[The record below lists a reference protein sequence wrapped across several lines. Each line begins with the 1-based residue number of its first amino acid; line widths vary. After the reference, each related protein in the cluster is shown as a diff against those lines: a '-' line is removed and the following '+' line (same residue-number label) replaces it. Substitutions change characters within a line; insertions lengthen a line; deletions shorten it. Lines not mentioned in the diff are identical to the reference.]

1 MKMIGKQPGTDIW
14 VFNENVHMD
23 NQGIRIP
30 KEEMRFLLT
39 DPKLPALM
47 KVTGGILFV
56 SHFAQHYILKTI
68 QII

>member
-23 NQGIRIP
+23 DRGMRVP

-39 DPKLPALM
+39 DPKLPALL
-47 KVTGGILFV
+47 KVTGGTLFV
-56 SHFAQHYILKTI
+56 SLNS
-68 QII
+68 